1 MAENAS
7 WEIPGEEYSTEI
19 LRDTTEEE
27 SEEPLTTDYT
37 VTTLTVTE
45 AGSYWLTGYDPIN
58 KKAGVAYPNCREV
71 DASECSGDVL
81 IVGNEKNNL
90 LLAGTGKSSLWG
102 GLDGKDTMQ
111 GGSARDLFWYGN
123 GDSNDTVWDFTPGEE
138 ETSDVLVLYS
148 GSVASVSRLGTILT
162 LKMSDGSGLT
172 VQSSSGADDVILYSW
187 DAKDIQKAKIG
198 NSNGNNTMSYTEE
211 VLYYQ
216 GGSKKDI
223 LTLSGGTEA
232 KLIWLDGSQKAS
244 YNSIDVIDGSQSS
257 GADQLAGTTASES
270 LVGGRAAAS
279 LWGGT
284 GSASDTLRAGTGE
297 NILFYGYGEGDD
309 VIQNTYRNDTVMLYN
324 IGLDQISATNINGE
338 LISIR
343 TTAGQ
348 TLTVNGKT
356 ELFVLGDGSNWKP
369 DRNSG
374 TWQKL

>member
-356 ELFVLGDGSNWKP
+356 ELFVLGDGANWKP